1 MDFSIET
8 VKLDKIKEWDKN
20 PRLHNVEEL
29 KKSIDRF
36 GFRNV
41 VVVNKRTMTCEAG
54 HGRLQAAHALGMRE
68 VPVLYVDDDDD
79 TAAAIAIADNR
90 MGELAEWKEDEL
102 LQILEDL
109 KAKDEDLLGSI
120 GFSNFQL
127 EMMLARLQPEET
139 GSIMMGDTLP
149 EAFDNWRNSDV
160 KQMVFIFSADVFDDL
175 IRRFEVV
182 REEKSLST
190 NADVVLM
197 LLEEYENG
205 GPNNLVP

>member
-68 VPVLYVDDDDD
+68 VPVLFVGDDDD
-79 TAAAIAIADNR
+79 TAAAFAIADNR

>member
-68 VPVLYVDDDDD
+68 VPVLFVDDDDD
-79 TAAAIAIADNR
+79 TAAAFAIADNR

>member
-29 KKSIDRF
+29 NKYIDRF

-68 VPVLYVDDDDD
+68 VPVLFVDDDDD
-79 TAAAIAIADNR
+79 TAAAFAIADNR